1 MDISYQDTDKDT
13 TFWNH
18 IFLFFEYFSVQ
29 LKEAI
34 VENVLTLKKKIVQTG
49 TAPLPQRCFI
59 VPFSITSPFLL
70 PAFIPSW
77 KQINNSP
84 FLWFGYFKMLSNEN
98 ICSSFLWLAFQHN
111 SLDFIQTTGWI
122 NTSSLFTAEYY
133 SMIHMFHG
141 LFNHL
146 SVEGHLSCFQ
156 FPVIMNKTAINTRI
170 QICMWTQV
178 FISLDKC
185 PGVQ

>member
-1 MDISYQDTDKDT
+1 M
-13 TFWNH
+13 
-18 IFLFFEYFSVQ
+18 
-29 LKEAI
+29 
-34 VENVLTLKKKIVQTG
+34 
-49 TAPLPQRCFI
+49 
-59 VPFSITSPFLL
+59 VPFFITSPFLL

-84 FLWFGYFKMLSNEN
+84 FLRFGYFKMLSNEN

-122 NTSSLFTAEYY
+122 NTSSLFTAVYY

-156 FPVIMNKTAINTRI
+156 FTVIMNKTAINTLI

-185 PGVQ
+185 PGVQQQSCMIIWFFFFLKKPLNCFPEWLNNFISNVWIIWFLHILPAFWHFHYFLF

>member
-1 MDISYQDTDKDT
+1 M
-13 TFWNH
+13 
-18 IFLFFEYFSVQ
+18 FLH
-29 LKEAI
+29 
-34 VENVLTLKKKIVQTG
+34 LKKKNSTDRNSCLATEMRHG
-49 TAPLPQRCFI
+49 T
-59 VPFSITSPFLL
+59 LL
-70 PAFIPSW
+70 HLILFPPACIHSLLNLW
-77 KQINNSP
+77 QQINSSP

-98 ICSSFLWLAFQHN
+98 IYSSFLWLAFQHN
-111 SLDFIQTTGWI
+111 SLDFIQTTVWI

-156 FPVIMNKTAINTRI
+156 FPVIMNKTAINTLV
-170 QICMWTQV
+170 QTCMWTQV

>member
-1 MDISYQDTDKDT
+1 M
-13 TFWNH
+13 
-18 IFLFFEYFSVQ
+18 FLH
-29 LKEAI
+29 
-34 VENVLTLKKKIVQTG
+34 LKKLVQTG
-49 TAPLPQRCFI
+49 TAPLPQRCFM
-59 VPFSITSPFLL
+59 VPFFITSPFLL

-84 FLWFGYFKMLSNEN
+84 FLRFGYFKMLSNEN

-122 NTSSLFTAEYY
+122 NTSSLFTAVYY

-156 FPVIMNKTAINTRI
+156 FTVSMNKTAINTLI

-185 PGVQ
+185 PGVQQQSCMIIWFFF